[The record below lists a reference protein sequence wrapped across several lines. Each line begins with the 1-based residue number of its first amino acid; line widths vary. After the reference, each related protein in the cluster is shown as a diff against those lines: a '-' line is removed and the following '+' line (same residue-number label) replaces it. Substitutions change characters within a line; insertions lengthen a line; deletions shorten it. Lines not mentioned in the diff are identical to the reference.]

1 MSRIDPRSAALLCV
15 PPLLWAG
22 NVVVGR
28 LVVGHFPPQLLNA
41 LRWSIAL
48 ALLLPLGWRTIA
60 TPAARAAIR
69 RRWRYLATLGLFGV
83 SLYNALQYQ
92 ALTTTTA
99 VNATLIATSGPV
111 WMMLVGAA
119 LHAERPRAAQW
130 VGSALSLAGVALVI
144 GHGEALA
151 LARVQFV
158 TGDLLMLA
166 ATAVWAVYSWQLAR
180 PPASMRPRPASAGA
194 GTGSAADGD
203 SSRPAAPDPHARPDW
218 DGTEFL
224 FVQTVFGLGWSWL
237 WAGIGHA
244 VAPQPVV
251 WSGAMFAALL
261 YVAVGPSIVAF
272 WCWGAGVARAGPTTA
287 AFFGNLTPV
296 FAALLSSVV
305 VGEAPQP
312 HHALAFAL
320 VVGGIV
326 VSSRR

>member
-1 MSRIDPRSAALLCV
+1 MSRIDPRVAALLCA

-48 ALLLPLGWRTIA
+48 ALLLPIGWRAIA
-60 TPAARAAIR
+60 TPQARAAVR
-69 RRWRYLATLGLFGV
+69 QRWFYLATLGLFGV

-99 VNATLIATSGPV
+99 VNATLVAGSAPV
-111 WMMLVGAA
+111 WMMLIGVA
-119 LHAERPRAAQW
+119 LYGERPRRVQW
-130 VGSALSLAGVALVI
+130 LGSALSLAGVALVI
-144 GHGEALA
+144 GHGDLLA
-151 LARVQFV
+151 LARVQLL

-180 PPASMRPRPASAGA
+180 PPASMR
-194 GTGSAADGD
+194 
-203 SSRPAAPDPHARPDW
+203 APERPDW
-218 DGTEFL
+218 SGTEFL

-237 WAGIGHA
+237 WAGVGHA
-244 VAPQPVV
+244 VAPQPVA
-251 WSGAMFAALL
+251 WSAAMVAALL

-305 VGEAPQP
+305 VGETPRP
-312 HHALAFAL
+312 YHAVAFAL
-320 VVGGIV
+320 VVAGIV